1 MTSDSAVDLA
11 QRMIAAH
18 PFSGALRIEVTA
30 AEAGE
35 VRAHMEWA
43 PELCTVGGILHGGA
57 LVTLADTLNA
67 LCAGL
72 NTPPGNRSSTLE
84 LKANFFRPVG
94 EGRVE
99 AVTRPMHVG
108 RTSVVVQTELF
119 DGEGRRVALV
129 TQTQAVRPIEG

>member
-1 MTSDSAVDLA
+1 MADRNVELA
-11 QRMIAAH
+11 QQMIAAH
-18 PFSGALRIEVTA
+18 PFAGALRIEVTA

-35 VRAHMEWA
+35 VRARMEWA

-72 NTPPGNRSSTLE
+72 NTPPGKRSSTLE
-84 LKANFFRPVG
+84 LKANFFRPAG

-99 AVTRPMHVG
+99 TVTRPMHVG
-108 RTSVVVQTELF
+108 RTSVVVQTEVF
-119 DGEGRRVALV
+119 DAEGRRVALV
-129 TQTQAVRPIEG
+129 TQTQAVRPIED

>member
-1 MTSDSAVDLA
+1 M
-11 QRMIAAH
+11 
-18 PFSGALRIEVTA
+18 
-30 AEAGE
+30 
-35 VRAHMEWA
+35 
-43 PELCTVGGILHGGA
+43 
-57 LVTLADTLNA
+57 TLADMLNG

-84 LKANFFRPVG
+84 LKANFLRPVA

-99 AVTRPMHVG
+99 TVTRPMHVG

>member
-1 MTSDSAVDLA
+1 MTSESAVQLA
-11 QRMIAAH
+11 QEMIAAH
-18 PFSGALRIEVTA
+18 PFSLALQIEVTA

-35 VRAHMEWA
+35 VRARMEWA

-84 LKANFFRPVG
+84 LKANFFRPAA
-94 EGRVE
+94 GRLE

-108 RTSVVVQTELF
+108 RTTMVVQTELF
-119 DGEGRRVALV
+119 DPEGRRVALV
-129 TQTQAVRPIEG
+129 TQTQAVRPIER